1 MLFRS
6 GVTLKNTT
14 IAGDLYISGGVD
26 LGNVE
31 LENVNVLGRII
42 IGGAGESEKGKAS
55 LILRNVQADEMLVD
69 SLKDQY
75 ITMRVEGS
83 TVIPEV
89 TVKTPA
95 YLEDN
100 TPLDYGLKT
109 ITFDAEEES
118 KLDLA
123 GRIKEVVNLTPG
135 STIQVAKGTVE
146 KMTVDE
152 KARESQIV
160 IDRGRSEEHTS
171 ELQSPS

>member
-1 MLFRS
+1 MVVFFS
-6 GVTLKNTT
+6 VTPAEVMVTLPNT
-14 IAGDLYISGGVD
+14 
-26 LGNVE
+26 
-31 LENVNVLGRII
+31 
-42 IGGAGESEKGKAS
+42 
-55 LILRNVQADEMLVD
+55 
-69 SLKDQY
+69 
-75 ITMRVEGS
+75 S

-146 KMTVDE
+146 KMSSAAVESITVP
-152 KARESQIV
+152 AILAVRP
-160 IDRGRSEEHTS
+160 GRV
-171 ELQSPS
+171 